1 MAAPT
6 GSELRIDPATIDDV
20 PTVLRLIEALAD
32 YEKLRHEV
40 VATEA
45 LLRDAFFGEKP
56 VAEALIARVGAEPVG
71 FAVFFHS
78 FSTFLA
84 RRGMYLEDIFVLP
97 AWRRRGFGRQIL
109 AHVAR
114 LAVER
119 GCGRLEWSVLDWNE
133 PAIEFYRSLSA
144 RAMDEWTVFRLTGP
158 ALQALAE
165 ATPATNT

>member
-1 MAAPT
+1 MAAPS
-6 GSELRIDPATIDDV
+6 GSELRIDSATVADV
-20 PTVLRLIEALAD
+20 PTVLQLVHALAE

-45 LLRDAFFGEKP
+45 LLGDALFGERP
-56 VAEALIARVGAEPVG
+56 VAEAVIARVGTEAVG

-97 AWRRRGFGRQIL
+97 AWRRRGFGREIL
-109 AHVAR
+109 AHVAQI
-114 LAVER
+114 AVAR

-133 PAIEFYRSLSA
+133 SAIAFYRSLSA
-144 RAMDEWTVFRLTGP
+144 RPMDEWTVFRLTGS
-158 ALQALAE
+158 ALDALAAS
-165 ATPATNT
+165 ATPKP